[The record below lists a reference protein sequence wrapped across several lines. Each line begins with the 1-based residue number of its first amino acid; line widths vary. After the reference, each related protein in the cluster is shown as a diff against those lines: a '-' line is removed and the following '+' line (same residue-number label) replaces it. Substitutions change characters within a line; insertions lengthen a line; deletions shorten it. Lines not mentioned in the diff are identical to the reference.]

1 MASPQSGALGPD
13 MDGEEEYRE
22 LSAFLGSQR
31 MQYDEL
37 RHVYDEKKRVL
48 QDLKR
53 ECKHLQNLSSHNDG
67 QKVTFQAQ
75 VQSLDSRITAAKA
88 DIEKWNLKCA
98 SYQHMKERLVRDKI
112 RMDKRTEELKEIT
125 KPITATGGE
134 KRTMQELHRDKLVK
148 LNQEI
153 KEERVELDG
162 SEHIDSSAG
171 TADT

>member
-75 VQSLDSRITAAKA
+75 VQSLDSRIVDDPFAKQTAILQERRLQQRQGVLEIDHVQPHPPK
-88 DIEKWNLKCA
+88 DEKKNGSVSKKRRK
-98 SYQHMKERLVRDKI
+98 SKI
-112 RMDKRTEELKEIT
+112 K
-125 KPITATGGE
+125 
-134 KRTMQELHRDKLVK
+134 
-148 LNQEI
+148 
-153 KEERVELDG
+153 
-162 SEHIDSSAG
+162 
-171 TADT
+171 

>member
-125 KPITATGGE
+125 KEAEREQGNVRKMLI
-134 KRTMQELHRDKLVK
+134 KQRQLRDILRR
-148 LNQEI
+148 LI
-153 KEERVELDG
+153 
-162 SEHIDSSAG
+162 
-171 TADT
+171 